1 MKLFINVSSCF
12 DEELCSWEKETLMG
26 VSMLSC
32 PGQKYINTSVSSL
45 DQFETGYLSLFTAL
59 IRADNVS
66 E

>member
-1 MKLFINVSSCF
+1 MCLAVLMKNYAAG
-12 DEELCSWEKETLMG
+12 EKETLMG

-45 DQFETGYLSLFTAL
+45 DQFEAGYLSLFTAL